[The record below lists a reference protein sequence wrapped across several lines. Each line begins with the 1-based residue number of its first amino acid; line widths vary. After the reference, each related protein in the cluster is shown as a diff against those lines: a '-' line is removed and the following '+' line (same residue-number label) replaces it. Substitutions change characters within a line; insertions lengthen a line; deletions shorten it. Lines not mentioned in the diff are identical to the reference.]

1 MPEQLRFAVL
11 GPVRGWCGPDE
22 VDLGPPK
29 QRAVLAMLLLGEGA
43 QVPVDALVDAVWGT
57 GSPGSAVS
65 SLRTYVHRL
74 RRLLGP
80 LAILSVRDGY
90 QMHTSPESLDL
101 AAFRDLVARA
111 DRARRDGDV
120 KTAARHLDDALAHWQ
135 GTALGGVRG
144 EYAQAQRERLD
155 RLRLSALE
163 ASLAVRLELGEHTD
177 VARELAALVAQ
188 HPLDERFR
196 EMLMLAL
203 YRSGRQAEALVTYR
217 EARAV
222 LADELGVDP
231 GPELRHMFERILRAD
246 AGLIAPPTPTPAHPA
261 APTPDQPTPAQL
273 PADLP
278 AFVGRAAQ
286 LAQLD
291 LLLPGNGEVPTTI
304 VVSAIAGMAGVGKS
318 TFAVH
323 WAHHVS
329 SRFPD
334 GQLHIN
340 LRGFDPAG
348 LPVSPDRAL
357 RTLLESLGADPLSL
371 PQDADALVACYR
383 TRLAGRRVLLL
394 LDNARDAQQ
403 VRPLLPASPGCLVIV
418 TSRNRLSGLIAAD
431 GAQPIHLDVLSATE
445 ARDFLVRR
453 LGADRVAAEPTAV
466 DEIIEHCARLP
477 LALSIAAA
485 RALTRSGFP
494 LASLVGE
501 LADGQNRLDAF
512 HDTDTAV
519 DVRAVFS
526 WSYHALTPAAARL
539 FRLIALHPGPDTS
552 LTAAASLA
560 GLSAPHT
567 HQLLTEL
574 THSHLM
580 DEPVPGRYAAHDL
593 LRTYAG
599 ELARAYDAP
608 EAHHAARVRVLD
620 HYLHSAH
627 RAGRAY
633 SPDRPA
639 IVLPA
644 PSRGVRAE
652 EFAPQPGH
660 SGPAAAWF
668 DAERAVLVAA
678 IRTAAAHGLD
688 THTWQLAW
696 AVGHYLDRKGL
707 WHDLEATQHIAMEAA
722 ERLGDPRAQA
732 HVHQGLARAATDL
745 GRVEEARNRM
755 ERAVELFTAAGDVT
769 ACAESNRALS
779 RAAELQG
786 DLEAALAHA
795 QQSLALHRAAGHSAR
810 TAAALNAVGWCH
822 TLLGQ
827 HQQALDH
834 CQEALTIK
842 ELPDRPYLNADIWDS
857 IGLAQHHLGRYTEAV
872 ASYEQA
878 LVLFHEVGVAHAEA
892 GTLSRLGDTH
902 HVVGRVASARE
913 AWAEALAILERLG
926 HPDAEATR
934 AKLTGLTENRPC
946 S

>member
-29 QRAVLAMLLLGEGA
+29 QRAVLAVLLLGEGA

-101 AAFRDLVARA
+101 AAFRDLVARG
-111 DRARRDGDV
+111 DRARRDNDA
-120 KTAARHLDDALAHWQ
+120 KTAARYLNDALAHWQ
-135 GTALGGVRG
+135 GTALAGIRG
-144 EYAQAQRERLD
+144 EYAQAQRERLG

-177 VARELAALVAQ
+177 TATELAALVAQ

-203 YRSGRQAEALVTYR
+203 YRSGRQAEALATYS
-217 EARAV
+217 EARVV
-222 LADELGVDP
+222 LAGELGVDP
-231 GPELRHMFERILRAD
+231 GPELRRMFERILQAD
-246 AGLIAPPTPTPAHPA
+246 AGLIAPPTPPRPA
-261 APTPDQPTPAQL
+261 APVPDHPTPAQL

-286 LAQLD
+286 LAQMD
-291 LLLPGNGEVPTTI
+291 LLLDGNGEVPTTI
-304 VVSAIAGMAGVGKS
+304 VVSALTGMAGVGKS

-334 GQLHIN
+334 GQLYID

-357 RTLLESLGADPLSL
+357 RTVLESLGADPLSL

-383 TRLAGRRVLLL
+383 TRLAGRRLLLL

-418 TSRNRLSGLIAAD
+418 TSRNRLSGLIATD
-431 GAQPIHLDVLSATE
+431 GARPIHLDVLSLAE

-494 LASLVGE
+494 LASLVHE

-512 HDTDTAV
+512 HDTDTAT

-552 LTAAASLA
+552 LAAAASLA

-574 THSHLM
+574 THAHLV

-608 EAHHAARVRVLD
+608 EAHHAARVRVVD

-633 SPDRPA
+633 SPHRPA

-652 EFAPQPGH
+652 EFAPEPGRF
-660 SGPAAAWF
+660 GRAAAWF

-696 AVGHYLDRKGL
+696 AVGHDLGRKGL
-707 WHDLEATQHIAMEAA
+707 WHDLEATHHIAMEAA
-722 ERLGDPRAQA
+722 ERIGDPCARA

-769 ACAESNRALS
+769 AYADSHRLLS
-779 RAAELQG
+779 WVADRQG
-786 DLEAALAHA
+786 DLEAALSHA
-795 QQSLALHRAAGHSAR
+795 QQALALQRAAGHSTR

-822 TLLGQ
+822 TRLGQ

-834 CQEALTIK
+834 CREALAME
-842 ELPDRPYLNADIWDS
+842 ELSNRPYLKAFVWDS
-857 IGLAQHHLGRYTEAV
+857 IGLAQHQLGRYTEAV
-872 ASYEQA
+872 ADYEQA
-878 LVLFHEVGVAHAEA
+878 LVLYREAGVAHGEA
-892 GTLSRLGDTH
+892 STLSRLGDTH
-902 HVVGRVASARE
+902 HAAGGVESARA

-926 HPDAEATR
+926 HSGADAVR
-934 AKLTGLTENRPC
+934 AKLTALTENRPC
-946 S
+946 H